1 MRIRIPGQK
10 PCRLAPGGCLKIGR
24 HGDNDVVLGGGAVSR
39 FHAEVHWD
47 PDEDRPYVLD
57 KGSANGVELDGDLV
71 EGRAYIMGN
80 DTNLGIGNHLLLFS
94 LVGNDQTEPAKAAL
108 LESGAVTGDSNAA
121 MVRLFSD
128 KGANVEGEFASPNQL
143 QRAMRLLENDARTG
157 TLTVTTDARSY
168 TFTLSQGRILRG
180 ETSEGDEGKDA
191 VDYLLTE
198 VRGSFR
204 FTREVEPAE
213 ANLDLAPS
221 EIFHSASQDTTRMQG
236 INRRL

>member
-1 MRIRIPGQK
+1 M
-10 PCRLAPGGCLKIGR
+10 
-24 HGDNDVVLGGGAVSR
+24 VLGGGAVSR

-57 KGSANGVELDGDLV
+57 KGSANGVELNGQLV
-71 EGRAYIMGN
+71 DGRAYIMGN
-80 DTNLGIGNHLLLFS
+80 DTNLGIGDHILLFS
-94 LVGNDQTEPAKAAL
+94 MAGADGVEPAKAAL
-108 LESGAVTGDSNAA
+108 LESGAVSGDSNAA

-143 QRAMRLLENDARTG
+143 QRAMTLLERDARTG
-157 TLTVTTDARSY
+157 TLVVTSEARSY

-180 ETSEGDEGKDA
+180 ETSTGDEGQDSLD
-191 VDYLLTE
+191 VLLSE

-213 ANLDLAPS
+213 ANLDVAPS
-221 EIFHSASQDTTRMQG
+221 EIFSSAAEDTTRMEG
-236 INRRL
+236 IKRTKP